1 MFRMSFLGGA
11 TPLGLM
17 SLGLTLRSNDVGE
30 VHVGGEAGGLQ
41 AGLLF
46 GVKLL
51 NADGP
56 PFGECID
63 EAIEVLSDD
72 ATEDAFGDTLGYGE
86 YLCCFSLS
94 ASIEEATPL

>member
-1 MFRMSFLGGA
+1 MSFLGGA
-11 TPLGLM
+11 TPLGL
-17 SLGLTLRSNDVGE
+17 SSFGLTLRSNDVGE
-30 VHVGGEAGGLQ
+30 VHVGGDAGGL
-41 AGLLF
+41 GLLL

-51 NADGP
+51 NAEGP
-56 PFGECID
+56 PVGECID

-72 ATEDAFGDTLGYGE
+72 VTDALGDTLGYGE

>member
-1 MFRMSFLGGA
+1 MSFLGGA
-11 TPLGLM
+11 TPLGL
-17 SLGLTLRSNDVGE
+17 SSFGLTLRSNEAGE

-51 NADGP
+51 NAEGP
-56 PFGECID
+56 PVGECID

-72 ATEDAFGDTLGYGE
+72 GTDALGDTLGYGE